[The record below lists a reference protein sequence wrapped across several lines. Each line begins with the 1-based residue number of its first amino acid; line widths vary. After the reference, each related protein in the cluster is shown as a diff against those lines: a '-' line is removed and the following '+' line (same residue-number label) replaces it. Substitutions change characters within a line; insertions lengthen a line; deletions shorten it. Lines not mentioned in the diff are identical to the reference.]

1 MATVNYK
8 WDVQG
13 VQGKPIFKDRYG
25 NIRENVIATYS
36 AVFIGEDDEGNKY
49 QNKYDIIFDIT
60 DLANYKPVSEV
71 NKETLL
77 EWAFGKMGEQLKGY
91 IEHSV
96 KVKFGDAEPIVV
108 SFDVK

>member
-8 WDVQG
+8 WDVQN

-25 NIRENVIATYS
+25 NIRENVITTYS
-36 AVFIGEDDEGNKY
+36 VVFIGEDDEEHKY

-60 DLANYKPVSEV
+60 DLANYRPISEV
-71 NKETLL
+71 TKEFLL
-77 EWAFGKMGEQLKGY
+77 DYAFAKMGEKLKGY

-96 KVKFGDAEPIVV
+96 KVNFGDAEPIVV
-108 SFDVK
+108 PFDIK